1 MSTAPFPTH
10 IQIQTTSACGAACSI
25 CPHPVESPK
34 WSNGLM
40 SDKLF
45 DRIVDQLRGK
55 DIEYL
60 CPYLMADPM
69 SDRKIF
75 ERMVIIRNAL
85 PATHIEVSTTG
96 LYLAP
101 RIAERLLAAPLSE
114 LRISSHGIGAEE
126 WARTMPGVDYEKAWP
141 NVMRFIEAWR
151 QTKPYKLSIVT
162 LWGLWTKQ
170 REAEIE
176 AFWRDLDVEIVRWQ
190 VISRAGEVNLTVFGE
205 GSQQRAL
212 RSPDKKDPPYGCRFN
227 RDTQWVHILSDG
239 RLTLCCMDY
248 KHEAILGNVL
258 DSTLE
263 EIWHSRAF
271 ERVRARVRG
280 DLPTD
285 GQFICDRCE
294 WHVSRATMEPKSSEA
309 RRGVRCAAT
318 GVEPEQ
324 VGV

>member
-40 SDKLF
+40 SDELF
-45 DRIVDQLRGK
+45 DRIVDQLRGRGV
-55 DIEYL
+55 EYL

-85 PATHIEVSTTG
+85 RATHIEVSTTG
-96 LYLAP
+96 LYLVP

-114 LRISSHGIGAEE
+114 LRISSHGIAAEE
-126 WARTMPGVDYEKAWP
+126 WAQTMPGVDYEKAWP

-151 QTKPYKLSIVT
+151 QTKPYKLYIVT

-190 VISRAGEVNLTVFGE
+190 VISRAGEVDLTVFGE
-205 GSQQRAL
+205 GSEQRAV
-212 RSPDKKDPPYGCRFN
+212 RSPDKKDPPYRCRFN
-227 RDTQWVHILSDG
+227 RDTQWIHILSDG

-263 EIWHSRAF
+263 EIWQSRAF
-271 ERVRARVRG
+271 EQVRARVRG

-285 GQFICDRCE
+285 DQFICERCE
-294 WHVSRATMEPKSSEA
+294 WHVSRAAMEPKSSEP
-309 RRGVRCAAT
+309 RRADRCAAT

-324 VGV
+324 IGV

>member
-1 MSTAPFPTH
+1 
-10 IQIQTTSACGAACSI
+10 
-25 CPHPVESPK
+25 
-34 WSNGLM
+34 
-40 SDKLF
+40 
-45 DRIVDQLRGK
+45 
-55 DIEYL
+55 
-60 CPYLMADPM
+60 
-69 SDRKIF
+69 
-75 ERMVIIRNAL
+75 
-85 PATHIEVSTTG
+85 
-96 LYLAP
+96 
-101 RIAERLLAAPLSE
+101 
-114 LRISSHGIGAEE
+114 
-126 WARTMPGVDYEKAWP
+126 MPGVDYEKAWP
-141 NVMRFIEAWR
+141 NVLRFIEAWR
-151 QTKPYKLSIVT
+151 QTKPYKLYIVT

-239 RLTLCCMDY
+239 RLPLCGMDY

-285 GQFICDRCE
+285 DRFICDRCE
-294 WHVSRATMEPKSSEA
+294 WHVSRAPMEA
-309 RRGVRCAAT
+309 RRSSSAAQRGDRRAAT
-318 GVEPEQ
+318 SVKPEQ

>member
-45 DRIVDQLRGK
+45 DRIVDQLRGQ

-141 NVMRFIEAWR
+141 NVLRFIEAWR
-151 QTKPYKLSIVT
+151 QTKPYKLYIVT

-285 GQFICDRCE
+285 DQFICDRCE
-294 WHVSRATMEPKSSEA
+294 WHVSRAAMEPKSSEA
-309 RRGVRCAAT
+309 RRADRRATT